1 MCTPENE
8 EQALINIK
16 TNQNHIDRLYACRDL
31 EIKNLWQRSIFL
43 ASFLVLCYTAYGALI
58 GNILGQYRLADEK
71 IWQYNTAIILL
82 SFVGIIL
89 SVLWICMA
97 KGSKA
102 WQEVY
107 EDAIGK
113 FEEQYLSKD
122 IPKDFRSKELSGCH
136 DKRDLCLF
144 SVNGGPYSPSKINIV
159 IGQISLIIWSCI
171 PIGHFL
177 YLMICYSQAIT
188 ECYGL
193 IIGIAFGLMVI
204 ILLILRRNPYKQN
217 KHKSHEEKA
226 DNQDTDKRK
235 KSAKNK
241 HILFNIVSEHLSRPK
256 DDKDDKDDKQN
267 MEKAEKP
274 ESE

>member
-1 MCTPENE
+1 MSKE
-8 EQALINIK
+8 EQNNSDK
-16 TNQNHIDRLYACRDL
+16 MNHIERLYACRDL

-58 GNILGQYRLADEK
+58 GNILGQYRLVDEK

-107 EDAIGK
+107 EDAIDRYEK
-113 FEEQYLSKD
+113 QYLLKE
-122 IPKDFRSKELSGCH
+122 IPQGFRSNELSG
-136 DKRDLCLF
+136 DPSKRDRCLF
-144 SVNGGPYSPSKINIV
+144 SVNGGPFSPSKINIA
-159 IGQISLIIWSCI
+159 IGQISLIIWSGI
-171 PIGHFL
+171 AIGHFL
-177 YLMICYSQAIT
+177 YPILCYSQDIT
-188 ECYGL
+188 LCYGL

-204 ILLILRRNPYKQN
+204 ILLILCRNPYKQN